1 MDISASLA
9 IAILALVAILP
20 EYAIETVL
28 AWQAGASFDPLVR
41 EVTPEM
47 QRVAANVT
55 GSNRLLIG
63 VGWSL
68 VILIFWLRRRRSL
81 DLRGHLSLELGMLV
95 AATLVTH
102 LIFFMQQVNI
112 VVAVVLIAMYV
123 FYLWASSRRPSEEPD
138 LIGVARMLGALPV
151 GRRRASVGLL
161 FLYAAAVILV
171 AA

>member
-41 EVTPEM
+41 EVTPGM

-95 AATLVTH
+95 AATLRMPEGLAGAH
-102 LIFFMQQVNI
+102 GEQVPRLFKNRTE
-112 VVAVVLIAMYV
+112 VSL
-123 FYLWASSRRPSEEPD
+123 SRA
-138 LIGVARMLGALPV
+138 G
-151 GRRRASVGLL
+151 
-161 FLYAAAVILV
+161 
-171 AA
+171 